1 MTSEK
6 AQLQALINGIDA
18 ILDPTQPVLGQL
30 SGNAMQQRQVLE
42 QTRQYLLS
50 LQAQRENR
58 PSESDAVSLG
68 QRPPAPTSSPTAE
81 SAQQV
86 LQAVLQ
92 EMNYLRVNMLQP
104 LRLELEGLQRQRE
117 ALTQELRQLE
127 AQRQQY
133 GSAATSGQ
141 QQLLMEFLQSA
152 MGQLQAN
159 LSGQVNQ
166 MMATLASQEPALL
179 NRAVPPSLEST
190 AAASAEQL
198 EQWQQTQFQSD
209 QLLLKLDATL
219 RVIFESLNR
228 NVQTYQDSLEQGL
241 SRMHSL
247 GQQGETMF
255 AALVNRLAQQLA
267 REASAYLQQ
276 SISDGNWPPNRS
288 LTGTGAAEESEPDA
302 EASTAPLPPLDALF
316 AQDVNSAT
324 LEALGQELSQLDLTV
339 ASADAASAAEGEFLL
354 DPLQVFAKSEAV
366 TGSETSAL
374 ESLPPELS
382 ASETTS
388 TAEPSPVGDLESA
401 LDLLNQLNVEF
412 EAAAVTPPEPPSV
425 ADIEL
430 ITAPESL
437 YDEEF
442 YHSLFQAPESS
453 SEVLN
458 PDSSAVDQ
466 GFDAAATPELP
477 DPIKQEPFT
486 ERSLQDSQTLAQE
499 QVETPSST
507 AELDIPL
514 AAEVNQDWFAGLHD
528 PASDTAATAPP
539 TSPSV
544 DPDSGITRSVETL
557 LFSQSEQQPAPV
569 EPGSE
574 ETDLPPDVSALDA
587 ITSLLDLIPG
597 ANRPEAPD
605 AAQAEIPFSEGP
617 PSEVAPSGSLPA
629 DLLPIA
635 DARSA
640 PFTLESLESSPTQ
653 PPDATTLETVNPPDF
668 LLEGF
673 EDLGIAAAIEPTD
686 EAGEPGELTLDEFS
700 QLVESASTPA
710 PEPSLSLNT
719 GFTLDRLEDL
729 FGELPDASTEAD
741 PADSTES
748 AAGSPSPTIPEPMA
762 ETQTSLAANEAKKKE
777 IDTAAETTLS
787 TADEFTSELD
797 PNIDP
802 NITIPTGTLDELI
815 QSLTQAAAASLS
827 GTAAVSTAATPPRP
841 STDGSAAQDWYL
853 GIDIG
858 TTGISAVLL
867 HRSHCQLYPIYWQ
880 EADPTQPGS
889 RRRFR
894 LPTVSDPRV
903 APILQNW
910 KPLLSVGL
918 TYQSPQTNDWEPLLQ
933 WSDEQALPLHGI
945 LQALQQLLSSLNPNT
960 DVRLG
965 ALGLEPPELQ
975 TALRQL
981 AGVVVGC
988 PAHSSEAYRF
998 NLREVILMAGLV
1010 AQPDQI
1016 LFIEDTIAILLST
1029 FDSTQGQPIQLPQA
1043 LGQSGQLLHAN
1054 WQGLALVVQA
1064 GTHTTELALVN
1075 LPEQKSNLSHAM
1087 FSLRSLLYGGN
1098 DLDQDILCTLL
1109 YPALTQSQA
1118 VTRLDS
1124 DWDLEVAALNFSDLR
1139 LGELELP
1146 AAAELNPLKRQQV
1159 QQRLNASPTGQAL
1172 LEIARWV
1179 KYGLHQQNRFTLKWG
1194 ERISVISR
1202 QDLTTQVVL
1211 PYVQRLNREL
1221 NALLTQTESAA
1232 SAVQHVICTGG
1243 TASLA
1248 AITRWLRQKLPNA
1261 TIIQDTYPSPASAQE
1276 NCFSS
1281 CSRVSYGLATL
1292 PLHPQVIQATQH
1304 RYGDYFLLLE
1314 LLRIFPDQAL
1324 SLEDV
1329 MQRLQQRGVD
1339 TRMCQP
1345 AILRLLEGPLPPG
1358 LVPETDRWLT
1368 SESAT
1373 NPLYQTLHQ
1382 ALRSHPL
1389 FEKQHDHTYS
1399 VNLQQQQL
1407 LQQYMTLVLTSAQQ
1421 KLDRPLQLAE
1431 VEPAVHFGEV

>member
-18 ILDPTQPVLGQL
+18 ILDPTQLGSEEL
-30 SGNAMQQRQVLE
+30 SSNAMQQRQVLE

-50 LQAQRENR
+50 LQAQREGHR
-58 PSESDAVSLG
+58 LPESDAVSLG
-68 QRPPAPTSSPTAE
+68 QQPPAPTSSPAAE

-133 GSAATSGQ
+133 GSAAMSGQ

-166 MMATLASQEPALL
+166 MMAALASQEPALL
-179 NRAVPPSLEST
+179 NRAALPSVEST
-190 AAASAEQL
+190 TATAEQL
-198 EQWQQTQFQSD
+198 EQWQQMQFQSD

-276 SISDGNWPPNRS
+276 SISDGNWPSNRS
-288 LTGTGAAEESEPDA
+288 LSGTGAAEESEPDA

-316 AQDVNSAT
+316 AQDGNSAT
-324 LEALGQELSQLDLTV
+324 LEALDQELNQLDLTV
-339 ASADAASAAEGEFLL
+339 APPDMASAAEDEFLL
-354 DPLQVFAKSEAV
+354 DPLQVFAASNAV
-366 TGSETSAL
+366 TGSESSAL
-374 ESLPPELS
+374 ESPPPELS
-382 ASETTS
+382 TSETTS

-412 EAAAVTPPEPPSV
+412 EAATVTPPEPPSI

-458 PDSSAVDQ
+458 PDSSAVEQ
-466 GFDAAATPELP
+466 SFDAAALP
-477 DPIKQEPFT
+477 DLPDSIEPEPST
-486 ERSLQDSQTLAQE
+486 EQSLQASQTLAQE
-499 QVETPSST
+499 PAEALSST
-507 AELDIPL
+507 AELNTPL
-514 AAEVNQDWFAGLHD
+514 AAD
-528 PASDTAATAPP
+528 AA
-539 TSPSV
+539 
-544 DPDSGITRSVETL
+544 
-557 LFSQSEQQPAPV
+557 
-569 EPGSE
+569 
-574 ETDLPPDVSALDA
+574 TDLPPDVSALDA

-597 ANRPEAPD
+597 ADREAPD
-605 AAQAEIPFSEGP
+605 AAHTEVLVSEEL
-617 PSEVAPSGSLPA
+617 PSEVASSSALPA

-635 DARSA
+635 DAPSA
-640 PFTLESLESSPTQ
+640 PLPLESLDSPTQ
-653 PPDATTLETVNPPDF
+653 LSDAATLETVNPPDF
-668 LLEGF
+668 LLEGL
-673 EDLGIAAAIEPTD
+673 EDLGMAAAIEPA
-686 EAGEPGELTLDEFS
+686 EQAGAPGELTLDEFS
-700 QLVESASTPA
+700 QFVESASAPA

-729 FGELPDASTEAD
+729 FGELPDTTPDTATEAD
-741 PADSTES
+741 FAGSAES
-748 AAGSPSPTIPEPMA
+748 AASRLDPAIPEPIA
-762 ETQTSLAANEAKKKE
+762 EAQTSPAASEAKKKE
-777 IDTAAETTLS
+777 VDATAEAPLS
-787 TADEFTSELD
+787 TASEFTGELD

-815 QSLTQAAAASLS
+815 QSLTQAAAAALPV
-827 GTAAVSTAATPPRP
+827 TAAVSTTATPPSP
-841 STDGSAAQDWYL
+841 PTEGSVVRDWYL
-853 GIDIG
+853 GMDIG

-867 HRSHCQLYPIYWQ
+867 HRSPCQLYPIYWQ

-903 APILQNW
+903 APILQDW
-910 KPLLSVGL
+910 KPLLSMGL
-918 TYQSPQTNDWEPLLQ
+918 TYQSPQTNEWEPLLQ

-945 LQALQQLLSSLNPNT
+945 QQALQQLLSSLNPDT

-998 NLREVILMAGLV
+998 NLREVILAAGLV

-1064 GTHTTELALVN
+1064 GAHATELALVN
-1075 LPEQKSNLSHAM
+1075 LPEQKSELSHAM

-1109 YPALTQSQA
+1109 YPALTQAQA
-1118 VTRLDS
+1118 ATRLDS

-1139 LGELELP
+1139 LADLELP

-1221 NALLTQTESAA
+1221 NALLVQTESAA

-1292 PLHPQVIQATQH
+1292 PLHPQVIHATQH
-1304 RYGDYFLLLE
+1304 RYSDYFLLLE

-1329 MQRLQQRGVD
+1329 MQRLQQRGLD
-1339 TRMCQP
+1339 TSACQP

-1358 LVPETDRWLT
+1358 LVPEADRWLT
-1368 SESAT
+1368 SESAA
-1373 NPLYQTLHQ
+1373 NPLYQALHQ
-1382 ALRSHPL
+1382 ALRSRPL
-1389 FEKQHDHTYS
+1389 FEKRHDHTYS

-1407 LQQYMTLVLTSAQQ
+1407 LQQYMMLVLTSAQQ

-1431 VEPAVHFGEV
+1431 VEPAIRFGEARHQPK